1 MRVAYVIAFAAVG
14 ICLLYCLVKAAG
26 NDKKIAVV
34 VRRLLGAGFAA
45 VLANI
50 VVVLTTDKNICI
62 VAYSV
67 FFVCIDWV
75 LYFVFQFALEFS
87 GYGGRRYV
95 LSPLIWWVILGVDSL
110 SMLGNVFW
118 HHAFD
123 CKAVGTESGEIFFRT
138 VPFDFYNLHL
148 FVSYLLVAFS
158 LFTLICKAV
167 RTSEIYREKYL
178 LVLLILAF
186 IVAGDAVYVFTDT
199 PVNVSIISFAIG
211 GIMIYYYAVVFV
223 PRELLKR
230 TLTMVV
236 QDMADAIFILDE
248 DGKCIH
254 ANESAHAF
262 LEAEHTDLRSMEED
276 FRSWSGEREFSAK
289 KDFSFPVTRERDG
302 EKIYYKVFFH
312 SLSNDGGHFLGSFF
326 TIQDRTEEHCKL
338 EREHYL
344 ANHDELT
351 GLYNKQCFYRRVAE
365 QLAADPEGEYL
376 LVCSDIRNFKMINDV
391 FGAGKGDA
399 LLLSIADALRKQT
412 MEQEIYGRLVND
424 RFGLLVKKANYRPNL
439 FSLEQKNILHI
450 EGNYTYPVQVCI
462 GIYEITDPSIPVSVM
477 CDRAFMAISAIK
489 NSYGR
494 NVAYYDEKLRNN
506 VLNEQALTGDL
517 AEAMEKGQI
526 RIHLQPQ
533 MNGEGQVLGAEALVR
548 WQHPDR
554 GMIAPGEFIG
564 IFEKNGSIVRLDC
577 HVWELACEQL
587 KRWKEQGREDL
598 YISVNISPMDLYFID
613 LYKTFT
619 GLVERYGINPGNL
632 KLEITETAVMS
643 DLEKQLQ
650 LISKLREAGFVVEM
664 DDFGSGYSSLNM
676 LKDIQVDVLKIDMA
690 FLGETEDKLRAEKI
704 LKTIVELSRQLEV
717 PVISEGVETQEQ
729 VEFLREIGCNMFQ
742 GYYFA
747 QPMEVGIFEER
758 YM

>member
-1 MRVAYVIAFAAVG
+1 MRVAYVIAFGAVG
-14 ICLLYCLVKAAG
+14 FCLLYCLVKAAET
-26 NDKKIAVV
+26 DRKIAVV
-34 VRRLLGAGFAA
+34 VRRLLGAGLAA

-50 VVVLTTDKNICI
+50 VVVLSTDKNICI

-75 LYFVFQFALEFS
+75 LYYMFLFALEFS
-87 GYGGRRYV
+87 GYSGKKYRFPSFVWRIV
-95 LSPLIWWVILGVDSL
+95 LVVDSV
-110 SMLGNVFW
+110 SMLGNVLL

-123 CKAVGTESGEIFFRT
+123 CRVVSTESGEQFYKT
-138 VPFDFYNLHL
+138 VPFDMYNLHL
-148 FVSYLLVAFS
+148 FVSYLLVTLS
-158 LFTLICKAV
+158 LLTLIYKAV

-186 IVAGDAVYVFTDT
+186 IVAGDALYVFTDT

-211 GIMIYYYAVVFV
+211 GIMIYYYAVIFV

-236 QDMADAIFILDE
+236 QDMTDAIFILDE

-262 LEAEHTDLRSMEED
+262 LEAEHADLHSMEED
-276 FRSWSGEREFSAK
+276 FRRWSGEKGFQEK
-289 KDFSFPVTRERDG
+289 KDYSFCTTRERDG
-302 EKIYYKVFFH
+302 AKIYYKILFH
-312 SLSNDGGHFLGSFF
+312 SLLNDRGHFLGSFF
-326 TIQDRTEEHCKL
+326 TIQDHTEERNNL
-338 EREHYL
+338 EKERYL

-351 GLYNKQCFYRRVAE
+351 GLYNRQCFYRRVAE
-365 QLAADPEGEYL
+365 RLEADPEGEYL

-391 FGAGKGDA
+391 FGARKGDA
-399 LLLSIADALRKQT
+399 LLLCIAAALRNQT
-412 MEQEIYGRLVND
+412 MEKEIYGRLVND
-424 RFGLLVKKANYRPNL
+424 RFGLLVKKEDYRADL
-439 FSLEQKNILHI
+439 FSLERRNVLHI
-450 EGNYTYPVQVCI
+450 EGDYTYPVQVCI
-462 GIYEITDPSIPVSVM
+462 GIYEITDKSIPVSVM
-477 CDRAFMAISAIK
+477 CDRAFMAIAAIK

-494 NVAYYDEKLRNN
+494 NVAYYDEQLRSSM
-506 VLNEQALTGDL
+506 LNEQALTGDL
-517 AEAMEKGQI
+517 TEAMEDGQI

-533 MNGEGQVLGAEALVR
+533 MNGEGHVMGAEALVR
-548 WQHPDR
+548 WQHPRR
-554 GMIAPGEFIG
+554 GMIGPGEFIG
-564 IFEKNGSIVRLDC
+564 IFERNGSIVRLDR
-577 HVWELACEQL
+577 HVWGLACEQL
-587 KRWKEQGREDL
+587 KKWKGQGREDL

-619 GLVERYGINPGNL
+619 ELVEEYGISPGNL

-643 DLEKQLQ
+643 DLEKQLR

-690 FLGETEDKLRAEKI
+690 FLGKTEDTLRAEKI
-704 LKTIVELSRQLEV
+704 LRMIVELSRQLEV

-747 QPMEVGIFEER
+747 QPMEVGIFEEK
-758 YM
+758 YL

>member
-26 NDKKIAVV
+26 NDRKIAVV
-34 VRRLLGAGFAA
+34 VRRLLGAGLAA

-75 LYFVFQFALEFS
+75 LYYVFRFALEFS
-87 GYGGRRYV
+87 GYGGKNHV
-95 LSPLIWWVILGVDSL
+95 FPPVVWWVILGVDSL
-110 SMLGNVFW
+110 SMLSNVFVR
-118 HHAFD
+118 HAFD
-123 CKAVGTESGEIFFRT
+123 CKVVRTESGEVFFRT
-138 VPFDFYNLHL
+138 IPFDMYNLHL
-148 FVSYLLVAFS
+148 LVSYLLVAFS
-158 LFTLICKAV
+158 LLTLVYKAV

-178 LVLLILAF
+178 LVLLILVF
-186 IVAGDAVYVFTDT
+186 IVAGDAAYVFSDT

-211 GIMIYYYAVVFV
+211 GIMIYYYGVIFV

-262 LEAEHTDLRSMEED
+262 LEAEHTDLRSMERD
-276 FRSWSGEREFSAK
+276 FREWSGEKKLPEE
-289 KDFSFPVTRERDG
+289 KDFSFPLTRERDG
-302 EKIYYKVFFH
+302 IKIYYKVLFR
-312 SLSNDGGHFLGSFF
+312 SLLNDRGHFLGSFF
-326 TIQDRTEEHCKL
+326 TIQDRTEELNNL
-338 EREHYL
+338 ERERYQ

-351 GLYNKQCFYRRVAE
+351 GLYNRQCFYRRVAE
-365 QLAADPEGEYL
+365 RLAADPEGEYL
-376 LVCSDIRNFKMINDV
+376 LLCSDIRNFKMINDV
-391 FGAGKGDA
+391 FGPRKGDA
-399 LLLSIADALRKQT
+399 LLLGIADVLRTQT
-412 MEQEIYGRLVND
+412 MEEEIYGRLVND
-424 RFGLLVKKANYRPNL
+424 RFGLLVKKEHYRPDL
-439 FSLEQKNILHI
+439 FSLERRNVLHI
-450 EGNYTYPVQVCI
+450 EGNYAYPVQVCI
-462 GIYEITDPSIPVSVM
+462 GIYEITDKSIPVSVM
-477 CDRAFMAISAIK
+477 CDRAFMAIAVIK

-494 NVAYYDEKLRNN
+494 NVAYYDEGLRSN

-517 AEAMEKGQI
+517 AEAMENGQI
-526 RIHLQPQ
+526 RIYLQPQ
-533 MNGEGQVLGAEALVR
+533 MDGEGNVLGAEALVR
-548 WQHPDR
+548 WQHPGR
-554 GMIAPGEFIG
+554 GMLAPGEFIG

-577 HVWELACEQL
+577 HVWELACRQL
-587 KRWKEQGREDL
+587 RRWKDQGREDL

-613 LYKTFT
+613 LFKTFA
-619 GLVERYGINPGNL
+619 GLVEKYGISPGNL
-632 KLEITETAVMS
+632 KLEITETAMMS

-650 LISKLREAGFVVEM
+650 MISKLREAGFVVEM

-690 FLGETEDKLRAEKI
+690 FLGETEDKLRAQKI
-704 LKTIVELSRQLEV
+704 LRTIVELSRQLEV

-747 QPMEVGIFEER
+747 RPMEVGIFEEK